1 MNAGAHFLEAA
12 LATEL
17 GDPTRARAALRRAL
31 YLGPNM
37 IAAHVHLEQLQSV
50 QSVQSN
56 IQSAIKTRETIRKL
70 IATLPADAQIP
81 YMGETRATELANQ
94 LAVKENAGPAAEPG

>member
-17 GDPTRARAALRRAL
+17 GDPTRARGALRRAL
-31 YLGPNM
+31 YLDPNM

-50 QSVQSN
+50 RSN
-56 IQSAIKTRETIRKL
+56 IQSATKTRETIRKL

-94 LAVKENAGPAAEPG
+94 LAVKENAGSAVEPG